1 MKKQLTDELNDDL
14 RSEYDLENLLKDGV
28 QGKYAERYRAGTNL
42 VRLDPDVAEVFQDD
56 ESVNQALRL
65 VMKLSELSRKAA

>member
-28 QGKYAERYRAGTNL
+28 QGKYVERYQAGTNL